1 MTLLLF
7 RFSDIAAK
15 ACKKGVGNLTRLTS
29 VLEQSVK
36 ELINISKNKLKDG
49 EKEMLVVGVSI
60 AYLA

>member
-15 ACKKGVGNLTRLTS
+15 ACQKGVGNLTRLTS

-49 EKEMLVVGVSI
+49 EKEMMVVGVSI